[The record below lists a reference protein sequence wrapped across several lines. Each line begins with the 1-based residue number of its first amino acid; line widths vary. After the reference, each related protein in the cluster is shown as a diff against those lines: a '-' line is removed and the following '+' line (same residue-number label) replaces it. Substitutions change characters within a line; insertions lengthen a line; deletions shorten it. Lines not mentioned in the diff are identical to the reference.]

1 MASETWNPAK
11 SYFMFSDNK
20 RDSKEKYGAIMF
32 GEFMMEAKT
41 TENCGAEACGTNQYF
56 LTA

>member
-11 SYFMFSDNK
+11 SHFTFSVNK
-20 RDSKEKYGAIMF
+20 YDSTKKYGAIMF
-32 GEFMMEAKT
+32 GESMMEAKT